1 MTQYPRTLMAVLMI
15 ATLAACAAPTA
26 DSTGTPAPT
35 HRATATAT
43 LSVTLT
49 ERPTHTPTPAATLEV
64 QHVGTATKIPAPQ
77 SGGKSPTRTPTPK
90 PGPQPVIFKPSGD
103 RPDDLHEQLGWGGAG
118 GGMGDPCV
126 VDDTAPGL
134 RAEATFE
141 DGQAIEIPLLA
152 AFEYGIRFYGLK
164 QDVQA
169 NLIAP
174 DGSSQPIAILYEG
187 DTSAPYCGWFD
198 IPSHPDMLTGVYR
211 IEVVQGTDFLSYE
224 FKIAYADD
232 ARLVGLYDGE
242 TATYSYW
249 LAGFQ
254 PGEQVRLIAYEIVS
268 DPELGQVAKFYG
280 QQITTLPQGMA
291 VIKDGLPEQSLLYAI
306 GEQSGFVRDP
316 YSMLPQEAIVRPQI
330 DCPGALPPRLWPF
343 TNGRIGRDNLG
354 RVIVRKQPGKASLE
368 VTRLPE
374 GTEFFVS
381 DGPVCSDGWLWWEI
395 YTNDGLSGWLSEG
408 STRYFV
414 EPIK

>member
-1 MTQYPRTLMAVLMI
+1 M
-15 ATLAACAAPTA
+15 
-26 DSTGTPAPT
+26 
-35 HRATATAT
+35 
-43 LSVTLT
+43 
-49 ERPTHTPTPAATLEV
+49 
-64 QHVGTATKIPAPQ
+64 
-77 SGGKSPTRTPTPK
+77 
-90 PGPQPVIFKPSGD
+90 
-103 RPDDLHEQLGWGGAG
+103 PDDLHEQLGWGGAG

-164 QDVQA
+164 QAVQA
-169 NLIAP
+169 RLITP
-174 DGSSQPIAILYEG
+174 DGSSQPIDILYSE

-198 IPSHPDMLTGVYR
+198 IPSHPDMLTGTYR
-211 IEVVQGTDFLSYE
+211 IEAVQGRDLLSYE
-224 FKIAYADD
+224 FNITYADD
-232 ARLVGLYDGE
+232 ARLVSVYEPG
-242 TATYSYW
+242 TNKASYW
-249 LAGFQ
+249 LAGFL
-254 PGEQVRLIAYEIVS
+254 PGEQVRLIVYELVP
-268 DPELGQVAKFYG
+268 DAEFGQAAKFYG

-291 VIKDGLPEQSLLYAI
+291 VIKDGLPDQSLLFAV
-306 GEQSGFVRDP
+306 GDQSGFVKDP
-316 YSMLPQEAIVRPQI
+316 FSFVSQNAILRPPL

-343 TNGRIGRDNLG
+343 TYGRIGRDNLG
-354 RVIVRKQPGKASLE
+354 RVIVRKQPGKLSLE

-374 GTEFFVS
+374 GTEFFIT

-414 EPIK
+414 EPVK